1 MAGSFAHRMAGP
13 SVSSRNVATCAVL
26 APPVISRT
34 PAMTGAVKSPMT
46 ITEKILSNHTEAHAV
61 VKPGDNIWTKV
72 DKLLT
77 HDVCGP
83 GTFGVF
89 EQEFGANAKVCVT
102 DGHLSLCL
110 MNEQLFPICSVT
122 SMPGKY

>member
-1 MAGSFAHRMAGP
+1 MASFGANASAAPR
-13 SVSSRNVATCAVL
+13 SVAARAVQ
-26 APPVISRT
+26 APPTLARS

-46 ITEKILSNHTEAHAV
+46 ITEKILSNHTDARAV
-61 VKPGDNIWTKV
+61 VRPGDNIWTKV

-89 EQEFGANAKVCVT
+89 EQEFGKNAKARSRSTRRSPWC
-102 DGHLSLCL
+102 
-110 MNEQLFPICSVT
+110 N
-122 SMPGKY
+122 